1 MNKSTAPHFA
11 DAPSALRSDFQLI
24 SLIGVAH
31 MVSHFSQLVLPPLFP
46 WIKDSLQ
53 VSYAQLGVL
62 MSIFFVVSCIVQ
74 TLSGFAVDKFGPRPI
89 LFAGLSCLVFANW
102 GYSMSNEYG
111 QMVFC
116 SFLAGVGNGVFHPV
130 DYTLLNKKVSSP
142 RLGHAY
148 SIHGITGSLG
158 WALAPALMVPI
169 AVAYSWHAALFT
181 AGTIGFVVL
190 VIVFF
195 KREMLDLGSHSAVS
209 PKAIEQG
216 ARPVEGA
223 FYFLK
228 IPVVWVCFGFFF
240 FYSMALSIIQAYAPE
255 AVRHLQNVPL
265 SVTASCLTLYM
276 ICSACGMFLGGFL
289 ATNPNRAERVVGA
302 AFLLAGCL
310 SLSFIFTQLVG
321 WQVLVVFALM
331 GLISGSA
338 SPSRDLLVKKSAPD
352 NATGR
357 IYGVVYSGL
366 DIGQA
371 LSAFVFGVLMD
382 HQNFV
387 AVIVGLSCLQAVLV
401 FGAFNVKR
409 AKRS

>member
-1 MNKSTAPHFA
+1 
-11 DAPSALRSDFQLI
+11 
-24 SLIGVAH
+24 
-31 MVSHFSQLVLPPLFP
+31 
-46 WIKDSLQ
+46 
-53 VSYAQLGVL
+53 
-62 MSIFFVVSCIVQ
+62 
-74 TLSGFAVDKFGPRPI
+74 
-89 LFAGLSCLVFANW
+89 
-102 GYSMSNEYG
+102 
-111 QMVFC
+111 
-116 SFLAGVGNGVFHPV
+116 VFHPV
-130 DYTLLNKKVSSP
+130 DYTLLNKKVSTP

-190 VIVFF
+190 AIVFF
-195 KREMLDLGSHSAVS
+195 KREMLDLGSKSSVS

-216 ARPVEGA
+216 VPSAEGA

-265 SVTASCLTLYM
+265 SVTSSCLTLYM

-289 ATNPNRAERVVGA
+289 ATNPSRAERVVGG

-310 SLSFIFTQLVG
+310 SLSFIFTPLVG

-382 HQNFV
+382 HQNYV